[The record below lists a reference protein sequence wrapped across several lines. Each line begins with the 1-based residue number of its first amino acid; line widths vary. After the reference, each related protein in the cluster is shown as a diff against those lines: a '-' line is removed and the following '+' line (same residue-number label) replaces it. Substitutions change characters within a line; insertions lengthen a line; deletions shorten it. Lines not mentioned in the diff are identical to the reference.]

1 MYLNISKLTIHKD
14 KDKDIIDLDVKQY
27 TVNSLNHTC
36 ASILV
41 KNKKAT
47 LVLML
52 ALKHAWREPAC
63 PETDFILVCPE
74 PGWVALFAC
83 GMAWPKSLCR

>member
-1 MYLNISKLTIHKD
+1 
-14 KDKDIIDLDVKQY
+14 
-27 TVNSLNHTC
+27 
-36 ASILV
+36 
-41 KNKKAT
+41 
-47 LVLML
+47 ML

-83 GMAWPKSLCR
+83 AWPGPSHCAGNQTMQRNVASRCPG

>member
-1 MYLNISKLTIHKD
+1 
-14 KDKDIIDLDVKQY
+14 
-27 TVNSLNHTC
+27 
-36 ASILV
+36 
-41 KNKKAT
+41 
-47 LVLML
+47 ML

-83 GMAWPKSLCR
+83 AWQPNNAT